1 MPEIKNTFL
10 KSRMNKDLD
19 SRLIPN
25 GEYRHGEN
33 ISISASEGSDVGALE
48 NIRGNTSV
56 AIFGID
62 DNDLEIIGHYV
73 DTANGRIFFFL
84 TNNNEETKQ
93 STPDVVKSGSSLD
106 AAYTISKKNI
116 ANYITYIQVDSDSN
130 IVGNSVLVSGNFL
143 NFSKNSEIL
152 NVNLIENLLFWTDNR
167 NQPRKINVDRA
178 ISDSN
183 YYSNEDHIS
192 VAKYAPFKPIS
203 FIKRL
208 NKQDELSAEGTLKNE
223 LDEFLPAS
231 ISFPAVVGNFNGR
244 DFLKC
249 NSPTKGNKSG
259 PLNINN
265 VEFSDLTNFL
275 SETQGQ
281 GSFIFNFSDGVG
293 GVRKNAFKVE
303 VSIYDDPTA
312 SKAYVDYVESGG
324 VMHLQDS
331 AGNDIISLD
340 GVGDVLNWNLPED
353 SKVNISLSFRNP
365 DYDSNFSNVGDE
377 DLLKEKF
384 VRFSYRFKY
393 DDDEYSLIAPFSQH
407 AFLPKQFGYFLGEDD
422 IKTKE
427 TSTVDFMTNQVTTA
441 GLVFDLPY
449 SPDEMLSKMKV
460 KEMQI
465 LYKASDEQALKV
477 ITDID
482 LTKVENIKG
491 VPSEVEIDS
500 DLTPSNQSGYTLNK
514 VYKTTGGS
522 GQDLTIKVTG
532 VSSTSAATSVEI
544 AYCGDGYKIGDS
556 VFVGNGDGNT
566 NDIYVKINKLGNTY
580 IHNYK
585 SQKPIKVLPEKEIVR
600 VSDIIPIRA
609 KTQEAVGNR
618 IIYGNFQQTTE
629 SLESLKY
636 NVSFEPKSFLST
648 TDSPTTLTGIELFN
662 HTLKQGRSY
671 QVGIV
676 LQDRYGRSS
685 NVILANDNEGFNS
698 TFFAPYFNGGS
709 DPLTWLGNSINIQFF
724 ETIKTEKNG
733 DYVGIWSESN
743 PMGWY
748 SYKVVVKQQEQDYY
762 NVYTPGAVSGNIT
775 FTGWKDDL
783 AYQKEKSVSNIA
795 VFNNNIN
802 KIPRDLANVG
812 PTDNVYSSST
822 ELINRVSQTE
832 YEEEGSF
839 PFLNGQTSFPYVSS
853 DITSIRPFRELGD
866 WTIYKGV
873 DLQYTTIG
881 PASGQVTTSD
891 GTTYIYPGTSGEV
904 DPFFLDNNKNPIIT
918 TISTNKRIA
927 FNSTNQDTGKFAKEL
942 MVFETK
948 PVKSNLD
955 IYYETSTSD
964 TIENLNHAISTISTN
979 SGIVAGL
986 SEITFDG
993 ITEDSEFLKPTSNQ
1007 FQCVDS
1013 NGLLLNDNSIIVR
1026 LTDVS
1031 YISNITNNYTSM
1043 SLNANPGSNNV
1054 PNYLTGKGFR
1064 DGNFENSDKSS
1075 PFTLTNLNLG
1085 TVAPA
1090 IYQITSKKPINR
1102 FESGIKYKFKFDLF
1116 QSGSFVMTVEKEL
1129 ILQDI
1134 KPKIHVI
1141 GVPTNIEP
1149 DFNNPEQYVPAK
1161 SVYRDLSKINLSGE
1175 HGQRF
1180 VETWNHWD
1188 FCLDPNGCVIE
1199 TYGFPGSP
1207 GQPHV
1212 QDRTEFGGDDQPQW
1226 RDFHYNYGTL
1236 IPLNARKDSNGNHLS
1251 ALNLNNS
1258 ASGGG
1263 RNYDAKINHVV
1274 PSGVTGEQSPSPSA
1288 NNGFTSNVCPGFFVY
1303 SEDLDGYSWMN
1314 VGYKGPST
1322 KSGLE
1327 SKGTKIATIVY
1338 SSNGLEQIPVNDVVG
1353 WKYDPGNSSN
1363 GFMVDPDIYDLDAV
1377 IRRESDLSSGIKKY
1391 PRYRNTRLNSDSGHN
1406 KVVRRGTQN
1415 INAFKTSINRTK
1427 NLEYKIKFGY
1437 AQNCEH
1443 FGGNRGFLKD
1453 TISDPIAVFGEHPEG
1468 FFGYTD
1474 NAVLI
1479 NYDKDDP
1486 NIVNAPNIL
1495 YDKANAFY
1503 QINKIINYFGFSTVR
1518 SKDTKGVETQGQF
1531 KISNPAVPG
1540 SGFIYDTTYW
1550 NNPSTADFPDGQLAN
1565 DGEGIGRNIPVLYF
1579 RSSNDEI
1586 TSQTQPFNSIN
1597 GDGAVLFTLWITATE
1612 YRDNGAKV
1620 ESDPYII
1627 KFFLNT

>member
-84 TNNNEETKQ
+84 TNNNEETSQ
-93 STPDVVKSGSSLD
+93 STPDLVKSGSSVD
-106 AAYTISKKNI
+106 ATYTISKDNV

-152 NVNLIENLLFWTDNR
+152 NVNLIENLLFWTDDR

-183 YYSNEDHIS
+183 YYSNEDHVS

-208 NKQDELSAEGTLKNE
+208 NKQDELSAKGTLKNE

-231 ISFPAVVGNFNGR
+231 ISFPAVVGNFDGR
-244 DFLKC
+244 DFLRC

-281 GSFIFNFSDGVG
+281 GSYIFNFSDGVG
-293 GVRKNAFKVE
+293 GVIKTAFKVQ

-312 SKAYVDYVESGG
+312 SKAYIDYVSSDGA
-324 VMHLQDS
+324 VYLQDS

-365 DYDSNFSNVGDE
+365 DYDSNFLNVGDE

-514 VYKTTGGS
+514 IYKTTGGS

-556 VFVGNGDGNT
+556 VFVGNRDGNT

-891 GTTYIYPGTSGEV
+891 GTTYIYPGASGEV

-927 FNSTNQDTGKFAKEL
+927 FNSTNQDSGKFAKEL

-964 TIENLNHAISTISTN
+964 TIENLNHAISTVSTT

-993 ITEDSEFLKPTSNQ
+993 ITEDSEFIKPISNQ
-1007 FQCVDS
+1007 FQCVDF

-1043 SLNANPGSNNV
+1043 SLSANPGSNNV

-1064 DGNFENSDKSS
+1064 DGDFANSDKSS

-1090 IYQITSKKPINR
+1090 IYQITSKRPINR
-1102 FESGIKYKFKFDLF
+1102 FEAGIKYKFKFDLF
-1116 QSGSFVMTVEKEL
+1116 QSGSFVMTVEKEF

-1141 GVPTNIEP
+1141 GVPSNREP
-1149 DFNNPEQYVPAK
+1149 DFTNPEKYMPAR
-1161 SVYRDLSKINLSGE
+1161 SVYRDLSKIDLSSE
-1175 HGQRF
+1175 YGQRF

-1199 TYGFPGSP
+1199 TYGEPGSP
-1207 GQPHV
+1207 GQPHA
-1212 QDRTEFGGDDQPQW
+1212 QDRTEFGGDGQPRW
-1226 RDFHYNYGTL
+1226 RDFPYKYGSL
-1236 IPLNARKDSNGNHLS
+1236 IPLNARKDSNGNHLD
-1251 ALNLNNS
+1251 ALILDS
-1258 ASGGG
+1258 SGANGG
-1263 RNYDAKINHVV
+1263 RNWDAKINHV
-1274 PSGVTGEQSPSPSA
+1274 SSTGGSTSA
-1288 NNGFTSNVCPGFFVY
+1288 PTPDDNNGNDFKSSVCPGFFVY
-1303 SEDLDGYSWMN
+1303 SDTKTGYRDLMSSA
-1314 VGYKGPST
+1314 YKGPT
-1322 KSGLE
+1322 TANGLS
-1327 SKGTKIATIVY
+1327 SKGTKVATIVY
-1338 SSNGLEQIPVNDVVG
+1338 SSNGLEQIPVNNDVI
-1353 WKYDPGNSSN
+1353 WQYDPGNSASD
-1363 GFMVDPDIYDLDAV
+1363 FVVDPDIYDLDAV
-1377 IRRESDLSSGIKKY
+1377 IRRASDLSRGIKNY
-1391 PRYRNTRLNSDSGHN
+1391 PRYKNTRLNSDSGRN
-1406 KVVRRGTQN
+1406 QVVRRSTQN
-1415 INAFKTSINRTK
+1415 GNAFKSSIKRSS

-1437 AQNCEH
+1437 LQGCKH
-1443 FGGNRGFLKD
+1443 FGGERGTLVQYVG
-1453 TISDPIAVFGEHPEG
+1453 DPIAVFGEHPEG

-1474 NAVLI
+1474 SGGIL

-1486 NIVNAPNIL
+1486 DIVNAPNIL

-1503 QINKIINYFGFSTVR
+1503 EINKVINWYGFTTVA
-1518 SKDTKGVETQGQF
+1518 SKDSGGQLSWGQF
-1531 KISNPAVPG
+1531 QNNINPANPG
-1540 SGFIYDTTYW
+1540 VGFIYDTSKWSNT
-1550 NNPSTADFPDGQLAN
+1550 SDTDFPDGQLAD
-1565 DGEGIGRNIPVLYF
+1565 DGDGIGRNIPILYF
-1579 RSSNDEI
+1579 RSSNDSSN
-1586 TSQTQPFNSIN
+1586 TPFNNDS
-1597 GDGAVLFTLWITATE
+1597 GDGARLVTLWITATE
-1612 YRDNGAKV
+1612 YRDSGVKV
-1620 ESDPYII
+1620 ESDPYVI